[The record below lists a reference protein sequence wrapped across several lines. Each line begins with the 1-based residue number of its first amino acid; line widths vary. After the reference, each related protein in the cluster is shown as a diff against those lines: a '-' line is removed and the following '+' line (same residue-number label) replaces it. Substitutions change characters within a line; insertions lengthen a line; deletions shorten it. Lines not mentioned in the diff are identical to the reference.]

1 MKFSTITKK
10 IASLAASAAIVASIV
25 AVNAFAADSAT
36 LVAPE
41 TAKAGDK
48 VTVTLN
54 VTTDALATYEVDV
67 VADNEN
73 VKFAGKTAVDTTSA
87 ADQKVEATPSGIGN
101 GGKVAG
107 AVAVVKVD
115 EDGMPTN
122 EEGQF
127 KYEGAVATYT
137 VMIPADAKV
146 GDEIKLSLAT
156 AKINGADVAVEAKTI
171 KIVGDESS
179 QDSSSETDSSSTP
192 DSSSVAP
199 VVSSS
204 EADSSSV
211 APVVSS
217 SEADSSSTAPV
228 SSVAD
233 SSKADASSTKP
244 AGTTSSTT
252 APVKNNNT
260 NSTAN
265 KTTNPSTGAA
275 ASATVAVAALAGAA
289 VVVAKKRK

>member
-137 VMIPADAKV
+137 VMIPADAKA

-179 QDSSSETDSSSTP
+179 QDSSSEESSSTP

-204 EADSSSV
+204 EAEPSSV
-211 APVVSS
+211 VSTPDSS
-217 SEADSSSTAPV
+217 SEASSV
-228 SSVAD
+228 NSVAD
-233 SSKADASSTKP
+233 SSSKADSSSTKP